1 MENISY
7 TAISI
12 TISCNRHSRFFLELG
27 GYKGRNERENYVES
41 LLPNM
46 AQYDVTT

>member
-12 TISCNRHSRFFLELG
+12 TISCNRHSRFLELG
-27 GYKGRNERENYVES
+27 GYKGRNKRENNMEAQ
-41 LLPNM
+41 LPSM
-46 AQYDVTT
+46 A